1 MALPDISSP
10 STESL
15 FIEIRRPLS
24 KNIIIGVIYRPSD
37 SNVNDFVQNFN
48 SLLAKIGK
56 ENKLSYLLGDFNL
69 NPMNY
74 HSHSLTG
81 EFVDVS
87 YANVFVP
94 LIVRPTRLISYS
106 ASLSDNIFANY
117 FCNNIVSGLFLTDV
131 CDYLPIFATHYEQG
145 LNNDGRKSFVSF
157 RDKNTANIKKFHE
170 LLQSTDWTNIYNV
183 SNVNTAYSCFLNKYS
198 KIFYTC
204 FPIKKIK
211 VSKYALKK
219 PWLSSCPLNGL
230 SPIHHLMGVVTR
242 DYIELFL
249 TPSKC
254 SYYEARLKSLRA
266 NIKGT

>member
-1 MALPDISSP
+1 MGYDFIHNPRRNRIGGGVGIYVNNDLEFKPRPDLALPDISALSI
-10 STESL
+10 ESL
-15 FIEIRRPLS
+15 FIEIRRSLS
-24 KNIIIGVIYRPSD
+24 KNIIIGVIYRPPN

-106 ASLSDNIFANY
+106 ASLIDNIFANY

-131 CDYLPIFATHYEQG
+131 SDHLPIFAIHYEQG
-145 LNNDGRKSFVSF
+145 LNNDGRKSFVTF
-157 RDKNTANIKKFHE
+157 RDKNTVSNKKFHE
-170 LLQSTDWTNIYNV
+170 L
-183 SNVNTAYSCFLNKYS
+183 
-198 KIFYTC
+198 
-204 FPIKKIK
+204 
-211 VSKYALKK
+211 
-219 PWLSSCPLNGL
+219 
-230 SPIHHLMGVVTR
+230 
-242 DYIELFL
+242 
-249 TPSKC
+249 
-254 SYYEARLKSLRA
+254 
-266 NIKGT
+266 